1 VGLNQKGDQPSA
13 AGLDAEVED
22 VAVYGRRKLRV
33 LLSLALGAV
42 GSEERFLGRGR
53 YLTRFVLRDATLKRI
68 VDSDL
73 VFLLVLVVLL
83 YSQTTPTLRFS
94 GTLY

>member
-1 VGLNQKGDQPSA
+1 MSEGFVQLRAQRDRAQNRGYRSA
-13 AGLDAEVED
+13 RSDTCGPD
-22 VAVYGRRKLRV
+22 
-33 LLSLALGAV
+33 
-42 GSEERFLGRGR
+42 R
-53 YLTRFVLRDATLKRI
+53 YLTRFVTEDATLRGI
-68 VDSDL
+68 VESDL